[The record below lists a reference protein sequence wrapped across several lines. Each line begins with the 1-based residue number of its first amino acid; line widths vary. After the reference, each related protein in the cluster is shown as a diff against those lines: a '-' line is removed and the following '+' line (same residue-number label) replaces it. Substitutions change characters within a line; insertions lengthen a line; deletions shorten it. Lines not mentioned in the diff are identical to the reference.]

1 MAITVMS
8 GAARALV
15 MDLEARGIDPTPFLG
30 AAALTRAAVFDPDR
44 RLPVGAVDRLWQAAG
59 TAVGDPLE
67 AAARLP
73 LGAYRVLDFV
83 AAHSETVGSGLQRIA
98 AYFPLV
104 DPRVRMRVE
113 TDLIDDDGRGI
124 ATLSMTMRDGS
135 PTPVMA
141 QRYTFAAIVHRFR
154 QFCGVHWPLLRVE
167 FAGDDVPDVARHA
180 AFFGSEI
187 RMRQRRPMIVVTSE
201 TFAMALPARERELL
215 PLLDQ
220 HARLQMAA
228 LGLKDEPVEG
238 LAEAVRLAC
247 AEGRPSLPSV
257 ARRLGVPA
265 RTLQRRLEEAGTWH
279 RRCERTHGLREIVP
293 AASAGTR
300 PPAEGA

>member
-1 MAITVMS
+1 MCAYPMAITVMS

-30 AAALTRAAVFDPDR
+30 AAALTRAAGFDPDR

-83 AAHSETVGSGLQRIA
+83 PAHSETVGSGLQRIA

-141 QRYTFAAIVHRFR
+141 QRYTFAAI
-154 QFCGVHWPLLRVE
+154 
-167 FAGDDVPDVARHA
+167 A
-180 AFFGSEI
+180 
-187 RMRQRRPMIVVTSE
+187 
-201 TFAMALPARERELL
+201 
-215 PLLDQ
+215 
-220 HARLQMAA
+220 
-228 LGLKDEPVEG
+228 
-238 LAEAVRLAC
+238 
-247 AEGRPSLPSV
+247 
-257 ARRLGVPA
+257 
-265 RTLQRRLEEAGTWH
+265 
-279 RRCERTHGLREIVP
+279 
-293 AASAGTR
+293 
-300 PPAEGA
+300 